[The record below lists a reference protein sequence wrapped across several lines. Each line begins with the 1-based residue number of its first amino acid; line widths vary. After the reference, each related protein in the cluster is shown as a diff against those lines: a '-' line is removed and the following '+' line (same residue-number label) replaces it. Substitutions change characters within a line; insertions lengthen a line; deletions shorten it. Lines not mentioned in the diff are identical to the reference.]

1 MTGLRIHLKN
11 VLFAAATLFA
21 VLWLYSGQDTPT
33 LFREDRIVFETVV
46 SVKIHNT
53 QPEPEKFAE
62 MAFGSFVLVD
72 SLMSSYKDFSEIS
85 RISNNP
91 KEWVN
96 CSRETFEVLQRAK
109 HWARKTNGAY
119 DPTIGSLTSV
129 WNFQGRKS
137 IPEES
142 EINASV
148 ALVDFERLELKSQK
162 ARVNIDGMLM
172 DLGGA
177 AKGYAV
183 DHAISKLR
191 AAGIEN
197 GLIEAGGDIRY
208 WGKKPDGT
216 SWRIAVQH
224 PRKQGSFVEVDDVGL
239 EAIATSGDYQQYFL
253 INDRRYHHILDPRT
267 GWPSTPTISATVW
280 APNTMDADILAT
292 AVFVLGEEK
301 GIQLVESLPDAEALV
316 FTETRQDYRVKSTS
330 GLRGRFRIVD

>member
-1 MTGLRIHLKN
+1 MHLKN
-11 VLFAAATLFA
+11 VLFAATTLFA
-21 VLWLYSGQDTPT
+21 VLWLYSDQDTST

-46 SVKIHNT
+46 SIKLHNSQT
-53 QPEPEKFAE
+53 ELEKFAE
-62 MAFGSFVLVD
+62 IAFRSFILVD
-72 SLMSSYKDFSEIS
+72 SLMSSYKDLSEIS

-91 KEWVN
+91 REWVN
-96 CSRETFEVLQRAK
+96 CSKETFEVLQRAK
-109 HWARKTNGAY
+109 YWARKTNGAY

-129 WNFQGRKS
+129 WNFQGRES

-148 ALVDFERLELKSQK
+148 SFVDFERLELKNQR
-162 ARVNIDGMLM
+162 ARVNIDGLLI

-224 PRKQGSFVEVDDVGL
+224 PRKPGSFIEVDDLGL

-253 INDRRYHHILDPRT
+253 LDDRRYHHILDPRT
-267 GWPSTPTISATVW
+267 GWPSTPTISTTVW
-280 APNTMDADILAT
+280 AQNTMDADILAT

-301 GIQLVESLPDAEALV
+301 GIQFVESLPDVEALV
-316 FTETRQDYRVKSTS
+316 FTGTQQDYRVKSTS